1 MSSLITLDDVLKSN
15 FGEASSEITAS
26 FKKTILI
33 RQYETEVVEYSTT
46 LKLDKPVSG
55 AERVLISAML
65 QIQLEYTAYADL
77 AHKKYVTETEF
88 NQRKSVLTEEIN
100 NLLRKAESVLNRPL
114 DDYFKV
120 TL

>member
-1 MSSLITLDDVLKSN
+1 MSNTVTLDDVLKSN

-26 FKKTILI
+26 FKKTVLI

-46 LKLDKPVSG
+46 LKLEEPVSG

-77 AHKKYVTETEF
+77 AHKRYVTESEF
-88 NQRKSVLTEEIN
+88 NQRKTVLTEEIN
-100 NLLRKAESVLNRPL
+100 NLFRKAESVLNKPL
-114 DDYFKV
+114 NKYFEV